1 MAEEE
6 VVVAVASPTPT
17 DHKRKHEDLEPDAPE
32 PPPTTVNGTEWGK
45 GDDERVEEENGAA
58 AGSDESEAKRPRLE
72 ENPDGLGIP
81 FISLCLFV
89 CFFKG
94 FLGWKLL
101 RDEQF
106 LVSSVRKRLSGLQ
119 SENLKII
126 CFFS

>member
-89 CFFKG
+89 
-94 FLGWKLL
+94 FLRVFLAGNCLGTNNFLL
-101 RDEQF
+101 APFGRDCPACK
-106 LVSSVRKRLSGLQ
+106 VR
-119 SENLKII
+119 I
-126 CFFS
+126 